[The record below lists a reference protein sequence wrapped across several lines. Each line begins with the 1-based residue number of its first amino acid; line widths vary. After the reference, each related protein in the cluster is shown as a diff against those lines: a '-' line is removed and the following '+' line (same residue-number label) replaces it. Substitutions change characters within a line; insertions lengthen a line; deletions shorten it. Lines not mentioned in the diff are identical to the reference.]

1 MTKADL
7 NKQLEELL
15 EKEMNNETAISAKDI
30 LANYQTLAAADHKTQ
45 LEEHLEKGGKKEEF
59 SPKRDDEDEHFD
71 ELWAKF
77 SQKKKTW
84 EKELADV
91 QQENYKHK
99 LNIIDEIKDLTENE
113 ENVKRAF
120 ERMRELEEKWK
131 ELGSVPSQ
139 KFRELQNKYSRM
151 RDEFF
156 YNMRIYKELLE
167 HDLKRNL
174 QKKEELAEKMES
186 LKEKKNI
193 KEVDTLLKTYLKEW
207 DEIGPTFREEWE
219 KVRDRF
225 RSAQHELF
233 DKIKQHYQQVKDQ
246 HLENLERKK
255 KLVDQLEKIN
265 EEEIETQKRWR
276 KLTEKVKDLQK
287 EWKTIGFAP
296 KEENREVWERF
307 QKAGDDFFEAKREY
321 FANLKVEQ
329 DKNKSLKEE
338 MIKEAQALEDS
349 EDWKE
354 TKEKLIKLQKRWQK
368 VGNAHQRDEQRLWKT
383 FRSSCNKFFDRK
395 KDYFA
400 NKDQREAENLEKKKA
415 IIEKIEKFEPAGD
428 YKKDLESLEDL
439 THEFNEVGFI
449 PINQKSLIANAY
461 RKAVREQYK
470 KLGLDEEETKERLY
484 KNKLEDLSHSSNSD
498 RVLERE
504 ERKIR
509 ENISK
514 LKSTLN
520 RYETNISF
528 VESSKGGESL
538 LKDVKDKIESTR
550 KQLENEEKKLDM
562 LYRTQEDD
570 EEDESVSEEETEN

>member
-30 LANYQTLAAADHKTQ
+30 LANYQTLAAADHKAQ
-45 LEEHLEKGGKKEEF
+45 LEKHLEEGGKKEEF
-59 SPKRDDEDEHFD
+59 SPKRDTDDEHFD

-84 EKELADV
+84 EKELENV
-91 QQENYKHK
+91 QQDNYKNK
-99 LNIIDEIKDLTENE
+99 LNIIDEIRDLTENE

-131 ELGSVPSQ
+131 EIGSVPSQ

-233 DKIKQHYQQVKDQ
+233 DKIKQHYQQLKDQ

-255 KLVDQLEKIN
+255 KLADQLEKIN

-276 KLTEKVKDLQK
+276 KLTDKVKNIQK

-296 KEENREVWERF
+296 KEENQEVWERF

-321 FANLKVEQ
+321 FANLQVEQ
-329 DKNKSLKEE
+329 DKNKELKEE

-354 TKEKLIKLQKRWQK
+354 TKDKLIKLQKRWQK

-383 FRSSCNKFFDRK
+383 FRASCNKFFDRK

-415 IIEKIEKFEPAGD
+415 VIEKIEKFEPSGD
-428 YKKDLESLEDL
+428 NNQDLQSLETM
-439 THEFNEVGFI
+439 THEFNEIGFI
-449 PINQKSLIANAY
+449 PMSQKSHIANAY
-461 RKAVREQYK
+461 KKALKNQYA
-470 KLGLDEEETKERLY
+470 KLGLDEKETKEKLY
-484 KNKLEDLSHSSNSD
+484 KNKLKNIRYSNKSD
-498 RVLERE
+498 RFLERE
-504 ERKIR
+504 EQKIR
-509 ENISK
+509 ENIGR

-538 LKDVKDKIESTR
+538 LKDVKAKIVSTR
-550 KQLENEEKKLDM
+550 KQLQIEEKKLDM
-562 LYRTQEDD
+562 LYRAQD
-570 EEDESVSEEETEN
+570 EEEISEEEKEGSDQ